1 MSYHAGPPVWS
12 PWEPVV
18 ATFRR
23 RPETLRPPDAAITA
37 ALGLAGDP
45 QLAVPDVHG
54 ELLTAREVAGRLGVR
69 TRWVTDKWNQGLL
82 PGYRLPGS
90 NRLRFVWRD
99 VVASLERNG
108 GR

>member
-1 MSYHAGPPVWS
+1 M
-12 PWEPVV
+12 

-23 RPETLRPPDAAITA
+23 RPATLSPPDPGIPA
-37 ALGLAGDP
+37 ALRLAGDP
-45 QLAVPDVHG
+45 LLGVPDSQG

-69 TRWVTDKWNQGLL
+69 TRWVTDKWNQGVL

-90 NRLRFVWRD
+90 NRLRFAWAE

-108 GR
+108 GQ